1 MPNREEYAWFKEH
14 RICPACRHA
23 KAAPGRVLCDVC
35 LEKQRETDKIRRKN
49 KDRAQA
55 NAYQKERR
63 ERLKANGICFRCGK
77 RKAVSGKTMCSECAI
92 KYRRWGREWYSKR
105 SRHFKET
112 GQCQWCDNMA
122 IPGKNYCQKHYY
134 DLCERI
140 AKGRR
145 TQKNKAVYKNLN
157 NAFWM
162 EYKKEG
168 SQCT

>member
-23 KAAPGRVLCDVC
+23 KAAPGRVLCDEC

-77 RKAVSGKTMCSECAI
+77 RKAVSGKTMCYECAI
-92 KYRRWGREWYSKR
+92 KYRRWDREWHSKR

-112 GQCQWCDNMA
+112 GQCSGATTWRFRGRTTARSTTTTSANALQRE
-122 IPGKNYCQKHYY
+122 GK
-134 DLCERI
+134 
-140 AKGRR
+140 RR
-145 TQKNKAVYKNLN
+145 KTRLFTKI
-157 NAFWM
+157 
-162 EYKKEG
+162 
-168 SQCT
+168 